1 MGVEVINAAYGRTGT
16 HSFRK
21 AMEIL
26 GYGKCYHMEEVFIH
40 HHGPDWVKI
49 ANTRNPALIGDMMDK
64 GGYRATADLPA
75 SLFWQ
80 EQLKMYP
87 DAKVVITTRDPL
99 SWYNSWSN
107 TIAHLVPDSEACSI
121 GARVANGLRLPP
133 MNNVTQLFR
142 ELTRHAYN
150 DDWSKQNMINCY
162 LAHIENVKKLCPP
175 KQLLLFN
182 AADGWEPLCT
192 FLGVPI
198 PDEPYPHLCDTKD
211 FWKIILFVNILSW
224 ITVILGCG
232 IPLLFRTRSVVT
244 DPLKQSTNTAYKAL
258 DKK

>member
-26 GYGKCYHMEEVFIH
+26 GYGKCYHMEEVFKNN
-40 HHGPDWVKI
+40 HGPAWVKI
-49 ANTRNPALIGDMMDK
+49 ANTKNPALIGDMMDK
-64 GGYRATADLPA
+64 CGYRATSDMPA
-75 SLFWQ
+75 AMFWH
-80 EQLKMYP
+80 EQLQMYP
-87 DAKVVITTRDPL
+87 DAKVVITMRDPL

-107 TIAHLVPDSEACSI
+107 TIAHLSPDSEVCSV
-121 GARVANGLRLPP
+121 AVRVSFGLSLPP
-133 MNNVTQLFR
+133 MNNVAGLFR
-142 ELTRHAYN
+142 EITRHAYN
-150 DDWSKQNMINCY
+150 DNWSKQSMIDGY
-162 LAHIENVKKLCPP
+162 IAHIEKVKKLCPP

-198 PDEPYPHLCDTKD
+198 PDEPYPRLCDTKD
-211 FWKIILFVNILSW
+211 FWKIILAVNILGW
-224 ITVILGCG
+224 IAIILGCG